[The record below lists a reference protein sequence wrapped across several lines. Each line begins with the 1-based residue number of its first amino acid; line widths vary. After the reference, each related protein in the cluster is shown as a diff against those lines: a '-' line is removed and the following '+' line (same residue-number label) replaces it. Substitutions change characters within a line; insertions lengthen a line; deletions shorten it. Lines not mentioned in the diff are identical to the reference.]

1 MTSIQL
7 ALKEFQFFTITCAT
21 CAFIFKILHNTA
33 QISINNIILKH
44 SYAKIATWIVELN

>member
-33 QISINNIILKH
+33 QISINIIILNHHMQKLLH
-44 SYAKIATWIVELN
+44 GL